1 MTGPTAPTRSVVG
14 GLMQKKKK
22 RLFIALVVYV
32 AAASVVKGIRSLP

>member
-14 GLMQKKKK
+14 GLMQN
-22 RLFIALVVYV
+22 RLLFIALVVYV